1 MNTFLCWF
9 SISFDTINHYCL
21 IPCTTLN
28 FDLVGWSLWVIESSA
43 QTVCVQTYSLPLPN
57 LHKISAPWSEFR
69 LKLQS
74 LGPVQCHGNF
84 SIRQSISD
92 KCACKPTSPRNFSLK
107 TWPRISVN
115 LHSESEGIPVPNS
128 TSPGICAI
136 ACLIPSWMLEIFL
149 ELNIII

>member
-1 MNTFLCWF
+1 M
-9 SISFDTINHYCL
+9 
-21 IPCTTLN
+21 
-28 FDLVGWSLWVIESSA
+28 WVIESSA

-74 LGPVQCHGNF
+74 PRPVQCHGNF

-92 KCACKPTSPRNFSLK
+92 KCACKSTSPRNFSLK

-115 LHSESEGIPVPNS
+115 LHSESEGIQVPNS
-128 TSPGICAI
+128 TSAGICAI
-136 ACLIPSWMLEIFL
+136 ALDKPARLSFSCSLDLLLISIKYQRRQLAVYVIL
-149 ELNIII
+149 LNETL

>member
-1 MNTFLCWF
+1 MPFAAIIGIQRTLFFVDSVSALPLLIF
-9 SISFDTINHYCL
+9 IALSIAHRL
-21 IPCTTLN
+21 TLT
-28 FDLVGWSLWVIESSA
+28 VARWSLWVIESSA

-92 KCACKPTSPRNFSLK
+92 KCACKSTSPRNFSLK

-115 LHSESEGIPVPNS
+115 LHSESEGIPAPNS
-128 TSPGICAI
+128 IHFGRVN
-136 ACLIPSWMLEIFL
+136 FGVF
-149 ELNIII
+149 